1 MGGLIFHKISQ
12 TNLMLTYVVF
22 KQIMYVVCTVYLYQI
37 IRLTIVCY
45 FHNKLYMI
53 RFFYI
58 TDLRVT
64 LSTTLLLQNS
74 KAFTYLS
81 TLHVLILILILVA
94 QCTTYCICHN
104 TTLSSLVHS
113 FDPLK
118 LSQNFKCRV

>member
-1 MGGLIFHKISQ
+1 MGILIFHKISQ
-12 TNLMLTYVVF
+12 TNLMLTYVVL
-22 KQIMYVVCTVYLYQI
+22 KQIMYVACTVYLYQI

-58 TDLRVT
+58 TDLIVT

-74 KAFTYLS
+74 KAFTYFNTLQCSYPNTYLS
-81 TLHVLILILILVA
+81 STIYNA
-94 QCTTYCICHN
+94 
-104 TTLSSLVHS
+104 TLSSLVHS

-118 LSQNFKCRV
+118 LSHKFQI